1 MAHTQHSYQP
11 DYAPPPGKTLEEFIE
26 ARDLS
31 ARELA
36 RRCGRSAKLVVEII
50 AGKAPIEPETAMQLE
65 RVLGMDASVWL
76 NMEAAYRL
84 HLARA
89 EEAKT
94 FEEMRHVVA
103 RFPIT
108 ELTQRGL
115 IRTPANENDRARELL
130 RFFGAGNF
138 SAFKERYDTEL
149 RAVSF
154 RHSPT
159 FQSEL
164 EPLLAWLR
172 IGEIQAESAQIAPFE
187 RTAFFEALKRI
198 RSLTVKEPKEFEA
211 RMKVQCA
218 QAGVL
223 FLLVPP
229 FSGLRLSGIARWVA
243 PGKAV
248 IQQTLRHK
256 TNDHFWFTFFHE
268 AAHLWLHSR
277 KGLFIDGE
285 QMKGDAKEEE
295 EANNWAANFLVPQNE
310 LGKFIATGMFSRTAI
325 VSFAEDLGIAPAI
338 VVGQLQ
344 NRRVIPWKSPLNRLK
359 ILFQWTSK
367 SENPHKTS

>member
-1 MAHTQHSYQP
+1 MTQIQHPYRP
-11 DYAPPPGKTLEEFIE
+11 DYVPPPGKTLEEFLE
-26 ARDLS
+26 DRELS
-31 ARELA
+31 VRELA

-76 NMEAAYRL
+76 GMEAAYRL
-84 HLARA
+84 HLAR
-89 EEAKT
+89 EDEAKA
-94 FEEMRHVVA
+94 FEQVRDLVS
-103 RFPIT
+103 RFPMV
-108 ELTQRGL
+108 ELAERNF
-115 IRTPANENDRARELL
+115 IRAATNDAERAGELL

-138 SAFKERYDTEL
+138 SALQKRCDTDL
-149 RAVSF
+149 QAVSF

-159 FQSEL
+159 FESKV

-172 IGEIQAESAQIAPFE
+172 IGEIRAEKAQLAPFE
-187 RTAFFEALKRI
+187 RTAFLEALKRI
-198 RSLTVKEPKEFEA
+198 RSLTVKDPKDFETK
-211 RMKVQCA
+211 MKSDCA

-229 FSGLRLSGIARWVA
+229 LTGLRLSGIARWIS

-268 AAHLWLHSR
+268 AAHLLLHSR

-285 QMKGDAKEEE
+285 LMKGNAKEEE
-295 EANNWAANFLVPQNE
+295 EANNWAANFLIPQYE
-310 LGKFIATGMFSRTAI
+310 LGKLIAGGSLS
-325 VSFAEDLGIAPAI
+325 VSDVVGFADDIGIAPGI

-344 NRRVIPWKSPLNRLK
+344 NRGAIPWKTSLNKLK
-359 ILFQWTSK
+359 VPFQWASRQ
-367 SENPHKTS
+367 SSGRLDE

>member
-1 MAHTQHSYQP
+1 
-11 DYAPPPGKTLEEFIE
+11 LEEFID
-26 ARDLS
+26 ARELS

-36 RRCGRSAKLVVEII
+36 RRCGRSAKLFVEIL

-89 EEAKT
+89 EEAKA
-94 FEEMRHVVA
+94 FEEMGNLVA
-103 RFPIT
+103 RFPFA

-115 IRTPANENDRARELL
+115 VRSTNSDADRARELL

-138 SAFKERYDTEL
+138 DAFKERYDTDL
-149 RAVSF
+149 HAVSF

-159 FQSEL
+159 FQSEP

-172 IGEIQAESAQIAPFE
+172 IGEIYAEKALIA
-187 RTAFFEALKRI
+187 AFDRAAFMEALKNI
-198 RSLTVKEPKEFEA
+198 RSLTVKNPKDFES
-211 RMKVQCA
+211 RMKADCA

-229 FSGLRLSGIARWVA
+229 LAGLRLSGIARWLA

-268 AAHLWLHSR
+268 AAHLLLHSR
-277 KGLFIDGE
+277 KGVFIDGE
-285 QMKGDAKEEE
+285 HVGGDVKEEE
-295 EANNWAANFLVPQNE
+295 EANKLAEMAHIHE
-310 LGKFIATGMFSRTAI
+310 LSDTRFVAGGSQRLPPCRSLGCLSSQTFITRPTPCLRPM
-325 VSFAEDLGIAPAI
+325 P
-338 VVGQLQ
+338 
-344 NRRVIPWKSPLNRLK
+344 K
-359 ILFQWTSK
+359 
-367 SENPHKTS
+367 

>member
-1 MAHTQHSYQP
+1 MAQIQHLYRP
-11 DYAPPPGKTLEEFIE
+11 DYVAPPGKVLEEFIE

-94 FEEMRHVVA
+94 FEEMRNVVV

-108 ELTQRGL
+108 ELTQRGF
-115 IRTPANENDRARELL
+115 IRPTTTETDRARELL

-138 SAFKERYDTEL
+138 NAFQERYNEL
-149 RAVSF
+149 QAVSF

-172 IGEIQAESAQIAPFE
+172 IGEIEAEKAQITPFD
-187 RTAFFEALKRI
+187 RTVFLEALKHI
-198 RSLTVKEPKEFEA
+198 RMLTVKDPKEFEA
-211 RMKVQCA
+211 PMKAECA

-229 FSGLRLSGIARWVA
+229 FSGLRLSGIARWVV
-243 PGKAV
+243 PGKAL

-285 QMKGDAKEEE
+285 QLKGDAKEEE
-295 EANNWAANFLVPQNE
+295 EANHWAANFLVPQHE
-310 LGKFIATGMFSRTAI
+310 LAKLIARGSFDMNDI
-325 VSFAEDLGIAPAI
+325 VRFAADIEIPPGI

-344 NRRVIPWKSPLNRLK
+344 NQGVIPWRSSLNKLK
-359 ILFQWTSK
+359 IPFAWATR
-367 SENPHKTS
+367 SER

>member
-1 MAHTQHSYQP
+1 MTHIQHPYRP
-11 DYAPPPGKTLEEFIE
+11 DYVPPPGKMLEEFIG

-94 FEEMRHVVA
+94 FEAMRHLVG
-103 RFPIT
+103 RFPIA
-108 ELTQRGL
+108 ELTQRGF
-115 IRTPANENDRARELL
+115 IRPTQNETDRARELL

-138 SAFKERYDTEL
+138 NAFQQRYDNEL

-159 FQSEL
+159 FQSEP
-164 EPLLAWLR
+164 EPLIAWLR
-172 IGEIQAESAQIAPFE
+172 LGELEAERALPAPFD
-187 RTAFFEALKRI
+187 RTTFLEALKHI
-198 RSLTVKEPKEFEA
+198 RSLTVQEPSAFEA
-211 RMKVQCA
+211 RMKAECA
-218 QAGVL
+218 LAGVL

-268 AAHLWLHSR
+268 AAHLLLHSR
-277 KGLFIDGE
+277 KGVFIDGE
-285 QMKGDAKEEE
+285 QVKGNAKEEE
-295 EANNWAANFLVPQNE
+295 EANSWAANFLVPQHDLE
-310 LGKFIATGMFSRTAI
+310 KFIARRLFGMSDVTG
-325 VSFAEDLGIAPAI
+325 FADDIEIAPGI

-344 NRRVIPWKSPLNRLK
+344 NRGIVPWRSSLNKLK
-359 ILFQWTSK
+359 IPFEWASK
-367 SENPHKTS
+367 ATQEKA

>member
-1 MAHTQHSYQP
+1 L
-11 DYAPPPGKTLEEFIE
+11 KEFIE
-26 ARDLS
+26 DREFS
-31 ARELA
+31 VRELA

-50 AGKAPIEPETAMQLE
+50 AGDAPIEPETAMQLE

-84 HLARA
+84 HLARK

-94 FEEMRHVVA
+94 FEQMRNLIS
-103 RFPIT
+103 RFPIK
-108 ELTQRGL
+108 ELAERDL
-115 IRTPANENDRARELL
+115 IRATNDDAERARELL

-138 SAFKERYDTEL
+138 SALKQRCDGDL
-149 RAVSF
+149 QAVSF

-159 FQSEL
+159 FESAM

-172 IGEIQAESAQIAPFE
+172 IGEIQAEKADVASFE
-187 RTAFFEALKRI
+187 RGAFLEALKRI
-198 RSLTVKEPKEFEA
+198 RSSTLKDPNEFEG
-211 RMKVQCA
+211 RMKSDCA

-229 FSGLRLSGIARWVA
+229 LSGLRLSGIARWIA
-243 PGKAV
+243 PGKAI

-268 AAHLWLHSR
+268 AAHLLLHSR

-285 QMKGDAKEEE
+285 QVKGDAKEED
-295 EANNWAANFLVPQNE
+295 EANNWAANFLIPQHE
-310 LGKFIATGMFSRTAI
+310 LTRLISRGSYGMADI
-325 VSFAEDLGIAPAI
+325 IEFADEMGIAPGI

-344 NRRVIPWKSPLNRLK
+344 YRGAIPWKSSLNKLK
-359 ILFQWTSK
+359 IPFEWNAGSQGRTS
-367 SENPHKTS
+367 T

>member
-1 MAHTQHSYQP
+1 MTQIQHLYQP
-11 DYAPPPGKTLEEFIE
+11 DYVPPPGKLLEEYID
-26 ARDLS
+26 ARELS

-36 RRCGRSAKLVVEII
+36 RRCGRSAKLFVEIL

-89 EEAKT
+89 KELKS
-94 FEEMRHVVA
+94 FSEMRDVVQ
-103 RFPIT
+103 RFPFA

-115 IRTPANENDRARELL
+115 VRPTSSDADRARELL

-138 SAFKERYDTEL
+138 DAFQERYDTEL

-164 EPLLAWLR
+164 EPLVAWLR
-172 IGEIQAESAQIAPFE
+172 IGEIQAENAQIAPFE
-187 RTAFFEALKRI
+187 RTAFLEALKRI
-198 RSLTVKEPKEFEA
+198 RTLTVKDPKDFEA
-211 RMKVQCA
+211 RMKADCA

-229 FSGLRLSGIARWVA
+229 FSGLR
-243 PGKAV
+243 
-248 IQQTLRHK
+248 
-256 TNDHFWFTFFHE
+256 
-268 AAHLWLHSR
+268 
-277 KGLFIDGE
+277 
-285 QMKGDAKEEE
+285 
-295 EANNWAANFLVPQNE
+295 
-310 LGKFIATGMFSRTAI
+310 
-325 VSFAEDLGIAPAI
+325 
-338 VVGQLQ
+338 
-344 NRRVIPWKSPLNRLK
+344 
-359 ILFQWTSK
+359 
-367 SENPHKTS
+367 

>member
-1 MAHTQHSYQP
+1 MTHIQRTYQP
-11 DYAPPPGKTLEEFIE
+11 DYVPPPGKMLEEFIE
-26 ARDLS
+26 ARELS

-36 RRCGRSAKLVVEII
+36 RRCGRSAKLVVEIL

-94 FEEMRHVVA
+94 FDKMRHLVV
-103 RFPIT
+103 RFPIA
-108 ELTQRGL
+108 ELAQRGF
-115 IRTPANENDRARELL
+115 IRRANNETDRARELL

-138 SAFKERYDTEL
+138 DAFQQRYDTEL

-159 FQSEL
+159 FQSEA

-172 IGEIQAESAQIAPFE
+172 IGEIEAERVQSTPFE
-187 RTAFFEALKRI
+187 RAAFLEALKRI
-198 RSLTVKEPKEFEA
+198 RSLTVKDPAAFEA
-211 RMKVQCA
+211 RMKTECA

-268 AAHLWLHSR
+268 AAHLLLHSR
-277 KGLFIDGE
+277 KGVFIDGE

-295 EANNWAANFLVPQNE
+295 EANSWAAHFLIPQHE
-310 LGKFIATGMFSRTAI
+310 LGKFIAKGSFSASD
-325 VSFAEDLGIAPAI
+325 VVGFAEDIGIAPGI

-344 NRRVIPWKSPLNRLK
+344 NRTVVPWKSSLNKLK
-359 ILFQWTSK
+359 VPFEWASK
-367 SENPHKTS
+367 GERPANK